1 MVAKATR
8 RKAVSRG
15 SRLLGGA
22 AISQGDLERLV
33 ALGQKQGIRLVNW
46 HIYGQPVIDGV
57 SGAFQM
63 RPNQAGEVLAVLSKL
78 RGLGLD
84 VFPLGIPVPK
94 EMIVRFRSSNLQ
106 RGGVI
111 IHG

>member
-1 MVAKATR
+1 MAKATR

-15 SRLLGGA
+15 SRLLGSA
-22 AISQGDLERLV
+22 TISQGDLERLV
-33 ALGQKQGIRLVNW
+33 ALGQKQGIKLVNW
-46 HIYGQPVIDGV
+46 HIYGQPVLDGV
-57 SGAFQM
+57 SGAFQV
-63 RPNQAGEVLAVLSKL
+63 RPSQAGEVLAVLAKF

-84 VFPLGIPVPK
+84 VFPLGTPVPK
-94 EMIVRFRSSNLQ
+94 EMIVRFRSSNLR